1 MRWGGSRMSRGV
13 GSHFISPD
21 DVVGVT
27 YVGMGTS
34 MHGSNKNCPTSARER
49 QRTNEL
55 RGTET

>member
-27 YVGMGTS
+27 YVGMV
-34 MHGSNKNCPTSARER
+34 NARPK
-49 QRTNEL
+49 QEL
-55 RGTET
+55 PD